1 MQYVVVVLAGLAS
14 MTQLAR
20 TGCGFPLQSSQVHA
34 TRNRAHRV
42 LSARHGFD
50 PEYHPR
56 RLTRLRKLWD
66 GFRLIKKCTCSKLS
80 DGSGY
85 PRCKQTNKSG
95 LLDKYA
101 NQSRPRC
108 TANLRIRPKPSLFTS
123 GPPHLCWAQTRS
135 PLRPRVLASPF
146 RQELFVIMRAPT
158 RAIARLPSRTL
169 Q

>member
-1 MQYVVVVLAGLAS
+1 M
-14 MTQLAR
+14 R
-20 TGCGFPLQSSQVHA
+20 FSSTIQPS
-34 TRNRAHRV
+34 TCNKEPSPSCPPSPSRV
-42 LSARHGFD
+42 RSF
-50 PEYHPR
+50 EYHPR
-56 RLTRLRKLWD
+56 RLTRLRRLWD

-158 RAIARLPSRTL
+158 RAIARLPLRTL